1 MSLAEIG
8 SVLADGTRA
17 GMLTVLLDDRART
30 VTELSRALRVAPST
44 ASEHLSVLREAGLV
58 TVVAQGRH
66 RYHRLAGPEVAQWLE
81 GVMNVPER
89 PEFTPSTPADLRFA
103 RTCYDHLA
111 GALGVA
117 VRRRLAARDGSLS
130 EAGAPALRTLGV
142 NPDQAA
148 RACLDWSER
157 REHLAGPLASSL
169 LLCLLE
175 RHWLVRRST
184 PRALRLTTSGRHGLT
199 ELWGADPVWSS

>member
-1 MSLAEIG
+1 MNGIAQIG
-8 SVLADGTRA
+8 GVLADGTRA
-17 GMLTVLLDDRART
+17 GMLAVLLDDRART
-30 VTELSRALRVAPST
+30 VTELARALGVAPST
-44 ASEHLSVLREAGLV
+44 ASEHLAVLREAGLV

-66 RYHRLAGPEVAQWLE
+66 RYHRLAGPEVARWLE
-81 GVMNVPER
+81 NVLNVPEPRR
-89 PEFTPSTPADLRFA
+89 PPTRTPADLRFA

-117 VRRRLAARDGSLS
+117 VRERLADDDGRLHPGS
-130 EAGAPALRTLGV
+130 AGPLGALGLAEQ
-142 NPDQAA
+142 PA

-157 REHLAGPLASSL
+157 RVHLAGPLASSL
-169 LLCLLE
+169 LGCLLE

-184 PRALRLTTSGRHGLT
+184 PRALRLTDSGRRGLT